1 MLTLSTTASS
11 KLCDG
16 IARRDFLRV
25 GGLAMGGLTLP
36 DLLKAEAEARTGRQ
50 YKSIIMVYLCGAP
63 PHQDM
68 WDLKMDAPL
77 EIRGPYKPISTNV
90 PGIQISEHAPRL
102 AKMMDKWT
110 AIRSLYGSP
119 NGAHDS
125 FICYTGRPPPP
136 NGGGAPTGRL
146 SDPPSIGAVVSHLK
160 GQADPAVPAFVGLA
174 PKAGHPPYGS
184 PGHPGYLGNTHGAF
198 RPNGAG
204 VEDLKL
210 NTNISVARLDDRRS
224 LLQGFDRFRRELD
237 SSGLV
242 ESMDGF
248 NQQAFNVLTSSKL
261 LAALDLERE
270 PAAVRERYGKGDP
283 KNYGDGAPL
292 NLEHFLMARRL
303 VEAGARVVTLNFG
316 RWDFHDRNYP
326 QLLRHL
332 PLFDQG
338 MSALLEDLHQRG
350 LDRDVAV
357 VAWGEFGRTPTVNK
371 DGGRDHWPRV
381 GGAMIAGGGFQHG
394 QVIGATDRL
403 GGEPTERPVH
413 FGEVFASLYRFM
425 GIDPHKTTVFDLQGR
440 PQYLVDGWEAMPEL
454 V

>member
-1 MLTLSTTASS
+1 
-11 KLCDG
+11 
-16 IARRDFLRV
+16 
-25 GGLAMGGLTLP
+25 
-36 DLLKAEAEARTGRQ
+36 
-50 YKSIIMVYLCGAP
+50 
-63 PHQDM
+63 
-68 WDLKMDAPL
+68 
-77 EIRGPYKPISTNV
+77 
-90 PGIQISEHAPRL
+90 
-102 AKMMDKWT
+102 
-110 AIRSLYGSP
+110 
-119 NGAHDS
+119 
-125 FICYTGRPPPP
+125 
-136 NGGGAPTGRL
+136 
-146 SDPPSIGAVVSHLK
+146 
-160 GQADPAVPAFVGLA
+160 VGLA